1 MHIMAAK
8 KGRDVRNEA
17 PRRLHASWRRELR
30 ELRPGN
36 VEDTMTAK
44 FWPGLIVLL
53 LAALLLRAAPA
64 IAETNIQEGLWEIT
78 IRMEVPGLP
87 SNPAPVTS
95 AHCLKD
101 RSEVPQL
108 LQKDSSCR
116 ITETKTAGESVSWKM
131 KCEAG
136 EGSID
141 GSGRMTYRGG
151 RFDGVISLTMRRPDA
166 GPLKIIQHVSGRRV
180 GECP

>member
-1 MHIMAAK
+1 MK
-8 KGRDVRNEA
+8 
-17 PRRLHASWRRELR
+17 
-30 ELRPGN
+30 
-36 VEDTMTAK
+36 TK
-44 FWPGLIVLL
+44 FWPGLI
-53 LAALLLRAAPA
+53 ALLLSASLLGAAPA
-64 IAETNIQEGLWEIT
+64 MAETNIQEGLWEIT

-101 RSEVPQL
+101 GSQVPQL

-116 ITETKTAGESVSWKM
+116 ITETKTAGDSVSWKM

-141 GSGRMTYRGG
+141 GSGRMTYRGS
-151 RFDGVISLTMRRPDA
+151 RFDGGISLTMQRTDA
-166 GPLKIIQHVSGRRV
+166 GPLKIRQHVSGRRL

>member
-1 MHIMAAK
+1 
-8 KGRDVRNEA
+8 
-17 PRRLHASWRRELR
+17 
-30 ELRPGN
+30 
-36 VEDTMTAK
+36 MTTK
-44 FWPGLIVLL
+44 FWPGVIVLIIV
-53 LAALLLRAAPA
+53 ALLLRAAPA
-64 IAETNIQEGLWEIT
+64 MAETNIQEGLWEIT

-87 SNPAPVTS
+87 SNPAPVAS

-101 RSEVPQL
+101 GSQVPQL

-116 ITETKTAGESVSWKM
+116 ITETKTAGDSVSWKM

-141 GSGRMTYRGG
+141 GSGSMTYRGG
-151 RFDGVISLTMRRPDA
+151 RFDGIISLAMQRPDA

-180 GECP
+180 GDCP

>member
-1 MHIMAAK
+1 MTVK
-8 KGRDVRNEA
+8 S
-17 PRRLHASWRRELR
+17 RLR
-30 ELRPGN
+30 
-36 VEDTMTAK
+36 
-44 FWPGLIVLL
+44 IVALL
-53 LAALLLRAAPA
+53 LSALLLRAAPA

-78 IRMEVPGLP
+78 IRMQVPGLP

-101 RSEVPQL
+101 GSQVPQL

-116 ITETKTAGESVSWKM
+116 ITETKTAGDSVSWKM

-151 RFDGVISLTMRRPDA
+151 RFDGIISLAMQRPEA

-180 GECP
+180 GDCP